1 VWIHDP
7 ESRPWRFLVSTNRG
21 LEAIAG
27 AELAE
32 LGLEDAATLYPG
44 MVECAGPPTAI
55 PLLNTRGRT
64 IHRVL
69 HELARSECRSLGEIA
84 ALVEQLDITQYL
96 GTDQSFA
103 VRAQRRGEHSFESPT
118 VESRVGQAIVDSY
131 PGSKR
136 PRVDLDDPEFTLR
149 VFVREQRVIVAVDTT
164 GGRSLHR
171 RQERTVEHEAPIRP
185 TMAAAMYRLAAP
197 RSGEVV
203 LDPMC
208 GCGTIPIESA
218 AANLGRPVDIG
229 QKLAF
234 RRLRYPAIEA
244 EDVGG
249 ADQRHEHLDIEI
261 VGADIDEQAVA
272 GAREN
277 ARNAGLA
284 GEISVVVA
292 DAREGLPGGDIVVTD
307 MPFGIR
313 TGGDVR
319 PLYHDFSAQL
329 AASPCRRA
337 VIHTTRANLLGVEP
351 TERYEMRRGRLESEL
366 LVVDY

>member
-1 VWIHDP
+1 MRIHDP
-7 ESRPWRFLVSTNRG
+7 EDRPWRFLVSTNRG

-27 AELAE
+27 AELTE
-32 LGLEDAATLYPG
+32 LGLSDVTTLYPG
-44 MVECAGPPTAI
+44 MVEGAGPPTAI

-69 HELARSECRSLGEIA
+69 LELARTACDSLPEIA
-84 ALVEQLDITQYL
+84 DLLKEFDITRYL
-96 GTDQSFA
+96 EAGQSFA
-103 VRAQRRGEHSFESPT
+103 VRAQRRGEHSFESPD

-131 PGSKR
+131 PTGEH
-136 PRVDLDDPEFTLR
+136 PPVDLEDPDLIFR
-149 VFVREQRVIVAVDTT
+149 VFVREQRVIVTVDTT
-164 GGRSLHR
+164 GQRSLHR

-197 RSGEVV
+197 QSGEGVV
-203 LDPMC
+203 DPMC
-208 GCGTIPIESA
+208 GCGTIPIEA
-218 AANLGRPVDIG
+218 AAAELGRPVEIG
-229 QKLAF
+229 RELAF
-234 RRLRYPAIEA
+234 RRLRHPAIEYEESDLA
-244 EDVGG
+244 GQCHDSLDVS
-249 ADQRHEHLDIEI
+249 I

-277 ARNAGLA
+277 ARDADLTGN
-284 GEISVVVA
+284 ISFAVA
-292 DAREGLPGGDIVVTD
+292 DARKQLVGGDVVVTD

-319 PLYHDFSAQL
+319 PLYRDFAAQL

-337 VIHTTRANLLGVEP
+337 VIHTTRANLLDVEP

>member
-1 VWIHDP
+1 MWIHEP
-7 ESRPWRFLVSTNRG
+7 EDRPWRFLVSTNRG

-27 AELAE
+27 SELTE
-32 LGLEDAATLYPG
+32 LGLSNATTLYPG
-44 MVECAGPPTAI
+44 MVECVGPPTAI

-69 HELARSECRSLGEIA
+69 LELARGECHSLGEIA
-84 ALVEQLDITQYL
+84 DLVAESDIPQYL
-96 GTDQSFA
+96 DTDQSFA
-103 VRAQRRGEHSFESPT
+103 ARAQRRGEHSFESPA

-131 PGSKR
+131 PANER
-136 PRVDLDDPEFTLR
+136 PPVDLEDPDLIVR
-149 VFVREQRVIVAVDTT
+149 VFVREQRVIVTVDTT
-164 GGRSLHR
+164 GQRSLHR
-171 RQERTVEHEAPIRP
+171 RQNRTFEHEAPIRP

-197 RSGEVV
+197 RSGDVV
-203 LDPMC
+203 VDPMC
-208 GCGTIPIESA
+208 GCGTIPLEA
-218 AANLGRPVDIG
+218 AGAGLGCPVEIG
-229 QKLAF
+229 QELAF
-234 RRLRYPAIEA
+234 RRLRCPAIKPKTSELA
-244 EDVGG
+244 EQCDASPDV
-249 ADQRHEHLDIEI
+249 DI

-277 ARNAGLA
+277 ARNAELA
-284 GEISVVVA
+284 GDISFAVA
-292 DAREGLPGGDIVVTD
+292 NAREQLLGGDVVVTD

-319 PLYHDFSAQL
+319 PLYADFADQL
-329 AASPCRRA
+329 ATSPCRRA